1 MGYESKEIAASSS
14 SLTIKLSESS
24 KQLEE
29 VVVVGYGTMKKRD
42 VTGAITSISSEEIEK
57 KMEVCRNK
65 RCTFFFSSITKE
77 KFDIFKQQ
85 YFEDF
90 FDLCV
95 PCI

>member
-1 MGYESKEIAASSS
+1 MIAVGQSSNWNS
-14 SLTIKLSESS
+14 SRNK
-24 KQLEE
+24 
-29 VVVVGYGTMKKRD
+29 
-42 VTGAITSISSEEIEK
+42 
-57 KMEVCRNK
+57 EVCRNK

>member
-1 MGYESKEIAASSS
+1 
-14 SLTIKLSESS
+14 
-24 KQLEE
+24 
-29 VVVVGYGTMKKRD
+29 MKYRNQKR
-42 VTGAITSISSEEIEK
+42 K
-57 KMEVCRNK
+57 NRKVCRNE

-77 KFDIFKQQ
+77 KFDIFKQR

>member
-1 MGYESKEIAASSS
+1 MSGRCDMSKVELTKSQKAELLSIPTFDVQISGKRSPLMIAVGQSSNWNS
-14 SLTIKLSESS
+14 SRNK
-24 KQLEE
+24 
-29 VVVVGYGTMKKRD
+29 
-42 VTGAITSISSEEIEK
+42 
-57 KMEVCRNK
+57 EVCRNK

>member
-1 MGYESKEIAASSS
+1 MLFSEYKQVKGSIRK
-14 SLTIKLSESS
+14 IK
-24 KQLEE
+24 K
-29 VVVVGYGTMKKRD
+29 GCFKT
-42 VTGAITSISSEEIEK
+42 
-57 KMEVCRNK
+57 EVCRNK